1 MVWEMEQHKPA
12 DGGASDRLSPLNLL
26 YLRFSLA
33 LIASMFLIF
42 ISLTLHFEA
51 GQAPAFLRYVSL
63 ALATGVMLLLA
74 GPFLDNL
81 KREISDRRLSLA
93 SLIFAGSGAA
103 WLLSAWNTLTAE
115 FHGLSAPVGPGAG
128 STYFETSAMILTF
141 YVGSLLL
148 DTHIKRGMAAYT
160 RLWETEAS
168 PEVLKVSGNGR
179 AEGQEKVVADGR
191 DAADPDKD
199 DANAN
204 AGADADANANADADA
219 GTNANANADADAGA
233 NAVSVSSMA
242 KRATRTGV
250 ETLEKGDCYL
260 AEAGQP
266 VLTDTVVTEGAGFVD
281 ESHLT
286 GEPEMVRKQK
296 GDVIT
301 AGSVSIDG
309 GMVLQVTHPYRESSL
324 QEYLRRA
331 RAMRSRP
338 GYYERFAARGASILL
353 VFVMTAAF
361 GGLAYHTWAADLPQ
375 GLHVFLA
382 VLLIGCPCAF
392 SISTPAALW
401 VANQRL
407 HRSGVIAMGGSRAL
421 EKLSETKVVLFD
433 KTGTLTEGVAVRS
446 IQSMTDDP
454 DWPVERLM
462 RLAGGLEMDQ
472 AHPFAK
478 ALRRYLDQ
486 NGLDPIWP
494 EEAWVLPGLGM
505 EGRYGGADASA
516 DLKQQEARADASV
529 NGGNSSARENA
540 SRPIDSQKGTSGHT
554 VGQTVQ
560 QTKRRQILLVNG
572 NHPEAKGRLEESEL
586 GLFMDGRLMLRLRI
600 YQPPRR
606 HLWKVIRRLQEKN
619 GVRVAVV
626 TGDPSEASTA
636 LPNVQ
641 TSSSSDLSSVSSDS
655 STAAMSTP
663 ATGSHEMISDKMRS
677 HGIGSDKIGSDKM
690 ESDKME
696 SDTKGM
702 DENEGHAKGMDAAGS
717 LSRQETDIHPDV
729 DYHSS
734 CTPERKAELVDEY
747 RQRYGKVMFVGDGTN
762 DLMAINKADLGVGV
776 YNGTLS
782 IRNHADFVL
791 FHPNLNV
798 IPEMLDFAGK
808 ITGTIRINFF
818 WAIAYN
824 FVGIGVALMGLLHP
838 FFAIVAMMLSSIFVT
853 LHSSS
858 LQRRQPSLGDLEKQ
872 VNTVTT
878 GPLLRPGVSET

>member
-12 DGGASDRLSPLNLL
+12 DGGTSDRLSPLNLL

-51 GQAPAFLRYVSL
+51 GQAPAFLRYLSL

-81 KREISDRRLSLA
+81 KREIYDRRLSLA
-93 SLIFAGSGAA
+93 SLIFTGSGAA
-103 WLLSAWNTLTAE
+103 WLLSAWNTVTAE
-115 FHGLSAPVGPGAG
+115 FQGLSAPVGPDAG
-128 STYFETSAMILTF
+128 PTYFETSAMILTF

-168 PEVLKVSGNGR
+168 PEVLKVAGDGR
-179 AEGQEKVVADGR
+179 AEGREKVAAGGR
-191 DAADPDKD
+191 DATDPDK
-199 DANAN
+199 
-204 AGADADANANADADA
+204 ADAA
-219 GTNANANADADAGA
+219 
-233 NAVSVSSMA
+233 SVSSLA
-242 KRATRTGV
+242 KRAIRTGV
-250 ETLEKGDCYL
+250 ETLVKGDRYL

-266 VLTDTVVTEGAGFVD
+266 LLTDAVVCEGAGFVD

-286 GEPEMVRKQK
+286 GEPDPVRKQK
-296 GDVIT
+296 GDSIT

-309 GMVLQVTHPYRESSL
+309 GMVLQVARPYRESSL

-338 GYYERFAARGASILL
+338 GYYERFAARGASFLL
-353 VFVMTAAF
+353 ALVVTAAF
-361 GGLAYHTWAADLPQ
+361 AGLACHMWAADLPQ
-375 GLHVFLA
+375 SLHVFLA

-446 IQSMTDDP
+446 IRRMTDDP

-494 EEAWVLPGLGM
+494 NQARVLPGLGM
-505 EGRYGGADASA
+505 EGRYGGKDASA
-516 DLKQQEARADASV
+516 DLQQQGARPDASA
-529 NGGNSSARENA
+529 NGGNDGVRENA
-540 SRPIDSQKGTSGHT
+540 SRQTISQKSTSR
-554 VGQTVQ
+554 QTAAYQV
-560 QTKRRQILLVNG
+560 LLVNG

-606 HLWKVIRRLQEKN
+606 HLWNVIRRLQEEN
-619 GVRVAVV
+619 GVRVGVV

-636 LPNVQ
+636 LPNVR
-641 TSSSSDLSSVSSDS
+641 TYSSSNPSADPSLVSPSSSSSLSPVSPSISPSSLSSPASLSIS
-655 STAAMSTP
+655 ST
-663 ATGSHEMISDKMRS
+663 GR
-677 HGIGSDKIGSDKM
+677 
-690 ESDKME
+690 
-696 SDTKGM
+696 
-702 DENEGHAKGMDAAGS
+702 DAAANAG
-717 LSRQETDIHPDV
+717 RQEADIHPDV
-729 DYHSS
+729 DYHGS

-747 RQRYGKVMFVGDGTN
+747 RRRYGKVMFVGDGTN

-798 IPEMLDFAGK
+798 VPEMLDFAGK

-818 WAIAYN
+818 WAIVYN

-838 FFAIVAMMLSSIFVT
+838 FFAILAMMLSSIFVT

-858 LQRRQPSLGDLEKQ
+858 LQRRQPSLGELERQ
-872 VNTVTT
+872 VNTVTV
-878 GPLLRPGVSET
+878 GPLLQAGVSET

>member
-12 DGGASDRLSPLNLL
+12 DGGMSDRLSPLNLL

-93 SLIFAGSGAA
+93 SLIFTGSGAA
-103 WLLSAWNTLTAE
+103 WMLSVWNTLTAE
-115 FHGLSAPVGPGAG
+115 FQGLSAPVGPGAG
-128 STYFETSAMILTF
+128 PTYFETSAMILTF

-168 PEVLKVSGNGR
+168 PEVLKVAG
-179 AEGQEKVVADGR
+179 DGC
-191 DAADPDKD
+191 
-199 DANAN
+199 N
-204 AGADADANANADADA
+204 
-219 GTNANANADADAGA
+219 
-233 NAVSVSSMA
+233 
-242 KRATRTGV
+242 KRTIRTGV
-250 ETLEKGDCYL
+250 ETLMNGDRYL

-266 VLTDTVVTEGAGFVD
+266 LLTDALVTGGAGFVD

-286 GEPEMVRKQK
+286 GEPDPVRKQK
-296 GDVIT
+296 GDTIT

-309 GMVLQVTHPYRESSL
+309 GMVLQVTQLYRESSL
-324 QEYLRRA
+324 QDYLRRA

-353 VFVMTAAF
+353 AIVMTAAF
-361 GGLAYHTWAADLPQ
+361 TGLAFHTWATDLHQ
-375 GLHVFLA
+375 ALHVFLA

-421 EKLSETKVVLFD
+421 EKLSEMKVVLFD

-446 IQSMTDDP
+446 IRSMTDNP

-486 NGLDPIWP
+486 NGLEPIWP
-494 EEAWVLPGLGM
+494 DEARVLPGLGM
-505 EGRYGGADASA
+505 EGRYRGRVAPA
-516 DLKQQEARADASV
+516 DLPKKGAQPDTSL
-529 NGGNSSARENA
+529 NGGNGGNGSVRENA
-540 SRPIDSQKGTSGHT
+540 SQPNDAQKATSQQKVGHQ
-554 VGQTVQ
+554 V
-560 QTKRRQILLVNG
+560 LLVNG
-572 NHPEAKGRLEESEL
+572 SHSEAKGRLEESEL
-586 GLFMDGRLMLRLRI
+586 GLFVDGRLMLRLRI

-606 HLWKVIRRLQEKN
+606 HLRKVIRRLQEKN

-626 TGDPSEASTA
+626 TGDPSEASAA
-636 LPNVQ
+636 LPNIRTHSPSIPSPDSSSVSLSSS
-641 TSSSSDLSSVSSDS
+641 TSTITINATMTNPSSSSQASLSVFS
-655 STAAMSTP
+655 
-663 ATGSHEMISDKMRS
+663 TGSDA
-677 HGIGSDKIGSDKM
+677 
-690 ESDKME
+690 
-696 SDTKGM
+696 
-702 DENEGHAKGMDAAGS
+702 EGRV
-717 LSRQETDIHPDV
+717 SRQEAGTHPDV
-729 DYHSS
+729 DYHSG

-747 RQRYGKVMFVGDGTN
+747 RRRFGKVMFVGDGTN

-776 YNGTLS
+776 YSGTLS
-782 IRNHADFVL
+782 IRNHSDFVL

-798 IPEMLDFAGK
+798 VPEMLDFAGK

-818 WAIAYN
+818 WAIVYN

-838 FFAIVAMMLSSIFVT
+838 FFAILAMMLSSIFVT

-858 LQRRQPSLGDLEKQ
+858 LQRRQSSLAELERQ
-872 VNTVTT
+872 VNTVT
-878 GPLLRPGVSET
+878 GRPLLQPGVSET

>member
-1 MVWEMEQHKPA
+1 MEQHKPA
-12 DGGASDRLSPLNLL
+12 DGAASDRLSPLNLL

-128 STYFETSAMILTF
+128 PTYFETSAMILTF

-168 PEVLKVSGNGR
+168 PEVRKVSGNGHS
-179 AEGQEKVVADGR
+179 EDPEKVVADGR
-191 DAADPDKD
+191 DAADPEKD
-199 DANAN
+199 N
-204 AGADADANANADADA
+204 AGANADADA
-219 GTNANANADADAGA
+219 D
-233 NAVSVSSMA
+233 AVSVSSMA
-242 KRATRTGV
+242 KRAIRTGV

-266 VLTDTVVTEGAGFVD
+266 VLTDAVVTAGAGFVD

-286 GEPEMVRKQK
+286 GEPEMIPKQK
-296 GDVIT
+296 GDLIT

-353 VFVMTAAF
+353 VFVMAAAF

-407 HRSGVIAMGGSRAL
+407 HRSGIIAMGGSRAL

-494 EEAWVLPGLGM
+494 DEARVLPGLGM

-516 DLKQQEARADASV
+516 DLKQQEVRDDASV
-529 NGGNSSARENA
+529 NGDNSSARENA
-540 SRPIDSQKGTSGHT
+540 SRPIDSQKGTSGPTIGQT
-554 VGQTVQ
+554 VRQTVQ

-572 NHPEAKGRLEESEL
+572 NHPEAKDRLEQSEL
-586 GLFMDGRLMLRLRI
+586 GLFMDGRMMLRLRI

-641 TSSSSDLSSVSSDS
+641 TSSSSDLSSLSSDS

-677 HGIGSDKIGSDKM
+677 HEIG
-690 ESDKME
+690 SDKME

-717 LSRQETDIHPDV
+717 LSRQETDIHLDV

>member
-12 DGGASDRLSPLNLL
+12 DGGTSDRLSPLNLL

-51 GQAPAFLRYVSL
+51 GQAPAFLRYLSL

-93 SLIFAGSGAA
+93 SLIFTGSGAA

-115 FHGLSAPVGPGAG
+115 FHGLTAPVGPGAEP
-128 STYFETSAMILTF
+128 TYFETSAMILTF

-148 DTHIKRGMAAYT
+148 DTHIKRGMAGYT
-160 RLWETEAS
+160 RLWETDAS
-168 PEVLKVSGNGR
+168 PEVLKVSGSGR
-179 AEGQEKVVADGR
+179 AEGREKLAAGGR
-191 DAADPDKD
+191 DATDTDP
-199 DANAN
+199 
-204 AGADADANANADADA
+204 ADAA
-219 GTNANANADADAGA
+219 
-233 NAVSVSSMA
+233 SVSSLA
-242 KRATRTGV
+242 KCTIRTGV
-250 ETLEKGDCYL
+250 ETLVKGDRYL

-266 VLTDTVVTEGAGFVD
+266 LLTDGVVSEGAGFVD

-286 GEPEMVRKQK
+286 GEPDPVRKQK
-296 GDVIT
+296 GDAIT

-309 GMVLQVTHPYRESSL
+309 GMVLQVTQPYRESSL
-324 QEYLRRA
+324 QDYLRRA

-353 VFVMTAAF
+353 ALVMTAAF
-361 GGLAYHTWAADLPQ
+361 AGLAYHTWAAGLPQ

-421 EKLSETKVVLFD
+421 EKLSETKVVHFD

-446 IQSMTDDP
+446 IRRITDDP

-472 AHPFAK
+472 SHPFAK

-494 EEAWVLPGLGM
+494 DEARMLPGLGM
-505 EGRYGGADASA
+505 EGRYGRVDAPAELQQQGARPDASA
-516 DLKQQEARADASV
+516 NACDGG
-529 NGGNSSARENA
+529 NGGMQENA
-540 SRPIDSQKGTSGHT
+540 SREADSLKITSRQTAGHQ
-554 VGQTVQ
+554 V
-560 QTKRRQILLVNG
+560 LLVNG

-586 GLFMDGRLMLRLRI
+586 GLFMDSRLMLRLRI

-606 HLWKVIRRLQEKN
+606 HLWKVIRRLQEEN

-626 TGDPSEASTA
+626 TGDPTEAAIA
-636 LPNVQ
+636 L
-641 TSSSSDLSSVSSDS
+641 
-655 STAAMSTP
+655 
-663 ATGSHEMISDKMRS
+663 
-677 HGIGSDKIGSDKM
+677 
-690 ESDKME
+690 
-696 SDTKGM
+696 
-702 DENEGHAKGMDAAGS
+702 
-717 LSRQETDIHPDV
+717 ETDIHPDV
-729 DYHSS
+729 DYHSG

-747 RQRYGKVMFVGDGTN
+747 RRRYGNVMFVGDGTN

-818 WAIAYN
+818 WAIVYN

-838 FFAIVAMMLSSIFVT
+838 FFAILAMMLSSIFVT

-858 LQRRQPSLGDLEKQ
+858 LQRRQPSLGELEKQ
-872 VNTVTT
+872 VNTVTD
-878 GPLLRPGVSET
+878 GPLLQPGAITSCKP

>member
-1 MVWEMEQHKPA
+1 MEQHKPA

-93 SLIFAGSGAA
+93 SLIFTGSGAA

-115 FHGLSAPVGPGAG
+115 LHGLSAPVGPGAG
-128 STYFETSAMILTF
+128 PTYFETSAMILTF

-160 RLWETEAS
+160 RLWETEVS
-168 PEVLKVSGNGR
+168 PEVLKVAGDGR
-179 AEGQEKVVADGR
+179 AEGEEKVAADGR
-191 DAADPDKD
+191 DATDADK
-199 DANAN
+199 
-204 AGADADANANADADA
+204 ADALSCADTDENAYD
-219 GTNANANADADAGA
+219 
-233 NAVSVSSMA
+233 NAVSSQA
-242 KRATRTGV
+242 KRAIRIGV
-250 ETLEKGDCYL
+250 ETLVKGDRYL

-266 VLTDTVVTEGAGFVD
+266 LLTDAVVSEGAGFVD

-286 GEPEMVRKQK
+286 GEPDPVRKQK
-296 GDVIT
+296 GDAIT
-301 AGSVSIDG
+301 SGSVSIDG
-309 GMVLQVTHPYRESSL
+309 GMVLQVTQPYRESSL

-338 GYYERFAARGASILL
+338 GYYERFAARGASMLL
-353 VFVMTAAF
+353 ALVMTAAF
-361 GGLAYHTWAADLPQ
+361 AGLAYHTWAADLPQ

-446 IQSMTDDP
+446 IRSMTDDP

-472 AHPFAK
+472 EHPFAK

-494 EEAWVLPGLGM
+494 NQARMLPGLGM
-505 EGRYGGADASA
+505 EGCYGGVDTSA
-516 DLKQQEARADASV
+516 DLKQQEARLDTPA
-529 NGGNSSARENA
+529 NGGKSGARENA
-540 SRPIDSQKGTSGHT
+540 SRPDESQKATSKPAAG
-554 VGQTVQ
+554 
-560 QTKRRQILLVNG
+560 RQILLVNG
-572 NHPEAKGRLEESEL
+572 NHPEAKGRLGESEL
-586 GLFMDGRLMLRLRI
+586 GLFMDGRLMLRLCI

-606 HLWKVIRRLQEKN
+606 HLWKVIRRLQEEN

-626 TGDPSEASTA
+626 TGDPSEPAVA
-636 LPNVQ
+636 LE
-641 TSSSSDLSSVSSDS
+641 
-655 STAAMSTP
+655 A
-663 ATGSHEMISDKMRS
+663 
-677 HGIGSDKIGSDKM
+677 
-690 ESDKME
+690 
-696 SDTKGM
+696 
-702 DENEGHAKGMDAAGS
+702 
-717 LSRQETDIHPDV
+717 DIHPDF
-729 DYHSS
+729 DYHSG
-734 CTPERKAELVDEY
+734 CTPERKAELVNEY
-747 RQRYGKVMFVGDGTN
+747 RQHYGKVMFVGDGTN

-791 FHPNLNV
+791 FHPNLSV

-818 WAIAYN
+818 WAIVYN

-838 FFAIVAMMLSSIFVT
+838 FFAILAMMLSSIFVT

-858 LQRRQPSLGDLEKQ
+858 LQRRQHSLGELEKQ

-878 GPLLRPGVSET
+878 GPLVQPGVSEA

>member
-12 DGGASDRLSPLNLL
+12 DGGTSDRLSPLNLL

-51 GQAPAFLRYVSL
+51 GQAPAFLRYLSL

-93 SLIFAGSGAA
+93 SLIFTGSGAA

-115 FHGLSAPVGPGAG
+115 FHGLTAPVGPGAEP
-128 STYFETSAMILTF
+128 TYFETSAMILTF

-148 DTHIKRGMAAYT
+148 DTHIKRGMAGYT
-160 RLWETEAS
+160 RLWETDAS
-168 PEVLKVSGNGR
+168 PEVLKVSGSGR
-179 AEGQEKVVADGR
+179 AEGREKLAAGGR
-191 DAADPDKD
+191 DATDTDP
-199 DANAN
+199 
-204 AGADADANANADADA
+204 ADAA
-219 GTNANANADADAGA
+219 
-233 NAVSVSSMA
+233 SVSSLA
-242 KRATRTGV
+242 KCTIRTGV
-250 ETLEKGDCYL
+250 ETLVKGDRYL

-266 VLTDTVVTEGAGFVD
+266 LLTDGVVSEGAGFVD

-286 GEPEMVRKQK
+286 GEPDPVRKQK
-296 GDVIT
+296 GDAIT

-309 GMVLQVTHPYRESSL
+309 GMVLQVTQPYRESSL
-324 QEYLRRA
+324 QDYLRRA

-353 VFVMTAAF
+353 ALVMTAAF
-361 GGLAYHTWAADLPQ
+361 AGLAYHTWAAGLPQ

-421 EKLSETKVVLFD
+421 EKLSETKVVHFD

-446 IQSMTDDP
+446 IRRITDDP

-472 AHPFAK
+472 SHPFAK

-494 EEAWVLPGLGM
+494 DEARMLPGLGM
-505 EGRYGGADASA
+505 EGRYGRVDAPAELQQQGARPDASA
-516 DLKQQEARADASV
+516 NACDGG
-529 NGGNSSARENA
+529 NGGMQENA
-540 SRPIDSQKGTSGHT
+540 SREADSLKITSRQTAGHQ
-554 VGQTVQ
+554 V
-560 QTKRRQILLVNG
+560 LLVNG

-586 GLFMDGRLMLRLRI
+586 GLFMDSRLMLRLRI

-606 HLWKVIRRLQEKN
+606 HLWKVIRRLQEEN

-626 TGDPSEASTA
+626 TGDPTEAAIA
-636 LPNVQ
+636 L
-641 TSSSSDLSSVSSDS
+641 
-655 STAAMSTP
+655 
-663 ATGSHEMISDKMRS
+663 
-677 HGIGSDKIGSDKM
+677 
-690 ESDKME
+690 
-696 SDTKGM
+696 
-702 DENEGHAKGMDAAGS
+702 
-717 LSRQETDIHPDV
+717 ETDIHPDV
-729 DYHSS
+729 DYHSG

-747 RQRYGKVMFVGDGTN
+747 RRRYGKVMFVGDGTN

-818 WAIAYN
+818 WAIVYN

-838 FFAIVAMMLSSIFVT
+838 FFAILAMMLSSIFVT

-858 LQRRQPSLGDLEKQ
+858 LQRRQPSLGELEKQ
-872 VNTVTT
+872 VNTVTD
-878 GPLLRPGVSET
+878 GPLLQPGAITSCKP